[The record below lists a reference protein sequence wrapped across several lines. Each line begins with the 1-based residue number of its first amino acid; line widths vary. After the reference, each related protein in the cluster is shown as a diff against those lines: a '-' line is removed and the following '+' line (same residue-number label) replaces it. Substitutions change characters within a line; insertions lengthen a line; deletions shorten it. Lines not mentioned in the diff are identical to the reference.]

1 MKEVHFQ
8 AWGHNGRCFSNA
20 NVSKP
25 PKSAWL
31 KIEWFFQT
39 NVPVH
44 STKSSPTYRLW
55 VSPSPQKSAREFQ
68 TSAPN
73 WPRQD
78 DVSFAKWKPHFSKRP
93 LAWWETFSF
102 LWPAKIQFKNW
113 TVCVKLES
121 FLKVLSEMQN
131 QFFTQKTLH
140 VKNTKSKFKLKFK
153 VFRKLVLLCIR
164 MCFPFHML
172 KNTFPMQSILWWPR
186 LRRYYAAIHKVDW
199 PFFFC
204 FHLHIWRV
212 TLIATACPLVRCTPP

>member
-1 MKEVHFQ
+1 MKKLRQKFTKNRLLKILKLFLFFKLPNFNYVIFKHCVSNTGFQTFSKVWAFVNHWSFCVPEGNPSQMKEVHFQ

-68 TSAPN
+68 TFAPN

-102 LWPAKIQFKNW
+102 LWPAKIQFKNC
-113 TVCVKLES
+113 VCETWKLS
-121 FLKVLSEMQN
+121 KSALSEMQN
-131 QFFTQKTLH
+131 QFFTLKTLH

-153 VFRKLVLLCIR
+153 VVTHSCVL
-164 MCFPFHML
+164 
-172 KNTFPMQSILWWPR
+172 
-186 LRRYYAAIHKVDW
+186 
-199 PFFFC
+199 
-204 FHLHIWRV
+204 
-212 TLIATACPLVRCTPP
+212 